1 MTSASRLLFT
11 VVSET
16 DVPIYSV
23 DLADE
28 ASTQVRLSRTMIT
41 VTRLANEWNESDV
54 DDDD

>member
-1 MTSASRLLFT
+1 MASASRLLFT

-23 DLADE
+23 DLADD

-41 VTRLANEWNESDV
+41 VTR
-54 DDDD
+54 